1 VHPASFWS
9 PSLLNS
15 RFHECTR
22 YAKIDA
28 IMITSELMEKACSQV
43 GEYSDE
49 TMAEEFERFFKEQPA
64 VCDFVVELT
73 HESGQ
78 QIQELSLFLSYMV
91 FKALEVGGGT
101 VIVVTRDALETA
113 YRASESWIDQMSE
126 AEGPELQVAL
136 AASFNKDTEPY
147 LLQYVI
153 SELNQPLEDGSELDD
168 NGKGEVFFLLKTVIS
183 SLSNKENTIGFE

>member
-1 VHPASFWS
+1 V
-9 PSLLNS
+9 
-15 RFHECTR
+15 
-22 YAKIDA
+22 
-28 IMITSELMEKACSQV
+28 ITSEFVEKACSQV

-49 TMAEEFERFFKEQPA
+49 TMAEEFERFFREQPA

-78 QIQELSLFLSYMV
+78 QIQELSLFLAYMV
-91 FKALEVGGGT
+91 FKAVQVGGGS
-101 VIVVTRDALETA
+101 VALITRDGLESA
-113 YRASESWIDQMSE
+113 YRASESWINLMSE
-126 AEGPELQVAL
+126 AEGPELQAAL

-168 NGKGEVFFLLKTVIS
+168 NGKGEVFFLLKTVIP
-183 SLSNKENTIGFE
+183 SLSDKEKTIGFE